1 MAYPKANLENLGA
14 VQNRRGTSVTFH
26 PDPEIFGKT
35 IKFKAKRLYAMAKSK
50 AYLFSGVEIRWKVD
64 PRMPR
69 AIMTRHLLTDTFR
82 FPNGLADYLNERLEG
97 SSVYSEIPFAG
108 KVQFSE
114 KFGQSTI
121 GNIEWAIN
129 WTPSRDSF
137 HPIILQYRSDP

>member
-1 MAYPKANLENLGA
+1 MPQSKLQKLGA

-26 PDPEIFGKT
+26 PDQEIFGKS
-35 IKFKAKRLYAMAKSK
+35 INFKAKRLYAMAKSK

-64 PRMPR
+64 PKCLEQNDETP
-69 AIMTRHLLTDTFR
+69 LTDTFR
-82 FPNGLADYLNERLEG
+82 FQNGLADYLNERLDG
-97 SSVYSEIPFAG
+97 ASVYSEIPFAG

-114 KFGQSTI
+114 KFGNNTI

-137 HPIILQYRSDP
+137 TQSYCNTVPTPEG